1 MTELL
6 IDYRIAVTGDR
17 VGTQAQDRWSGAVT
31 LWTKTEQEALVI
43 VEQIHYDGD
52 WTAIIERRLLDP
64 DKPQGQRY
72 LRMEHV
78 LRVEHVATI
87 HTDRSQA

>member
-1 MTELL
+1 MS
-6 IDYRIAVTGDR
+6 RHPGPAGPAPSR
-17 VGTQAQDRWSGAVT
+17 SGP
-31 LWTKTEQEALVI
+31 KTEQEAHVI

-78 LRVEHVATI
+78 ATI
-87 HTDRSQA
+87 HTNGSQ